1 MWGYNRE
8 KGLLGTSITLVK
20 VSERQVLS
28 MNFEKYYFL
37 FAIHNWEKKVAA
49 KKDTRSI
56 SSKSSKQVLSG
67 KNPDEVPICERY
79 TLSIPEAAQYFGIG
93 QVRLRSII
101 HANPNADFLLM
112 VGNRLQIKR
121 KKFEAFID
129 DMSVV

>member
-1 MWGYNRE
+1 M
-8 KGLLGTSITLVK
+8 ITYRYSKEWQDIPFLQLPKHAMILPKKSLRK
-20 VSERQVLS
+20 VLPER
-28 MNFEKYYFL
+28 
-37 FAIHNWEKKVAA
+37 
-49 KKDTRSI
+49 
-56 SSKSSKQVLSG
+56 
-67 KNPDEVPICERY
+67 NPDTVPICERY

>member
-1 MWGYNRE
+1 MILPKKSLR
-8 KGLLGTSITLVK
+8 K
-20 VSERQVLS
+20 VLPER
-28 MNFEKYYFL
+28 
-37 FAIHNWEKKVAA
+37 
-49 KKDTRSI
+49 
-56 SSKSSKQVLSG
+56 
-67 KNPDEVPICERY
+67 NPDEVPICERY

>member
-1 MWGYNRE
+1 M
-8 KGLLGTSITLVK
+8 ITYRYSKEWLDIPFLQLPKHAMILPKKSLSK
-20 VSERQVLS
+20 VLPER
-28 MNFEKYYFL
+28 
-37 FAIHNWEKKVAA
+37 
-49 KKDTRSI
+49 
-56 SSKSSKQVLSG
+56 
-67 KNPDEVPICERY
+67 NPDTVPICERY

>member
-1 MWGYNRE
+1 M
-8 KGLLGTSITLVK
+8 ITYRYSKEWLDIP
-20 VSERQVLS
+20 
-28 MNFEKYYFL
+28 FL
-37 FAIHNWEKKVAA
+37 QLPKHAMILPKNSLKKVLPE
-49 KKDTRSI
+49 R
-56 SSKSSKQVLSG
+56 
-67 KNPDEVPICERY
+67 NPDTVPICERY

>member
-1 MWGYNRE
+1 MIAYKYSKEWLDIPFLQLP
-8 KGLLGTSITLVK
+8 KHAM
-20 VSERQVLS
+20 VLPKKS
-28 MNFEKYYFL
+28 L
-37 FAIHNWEKKVAA
+37 KKVLTER
-49 KKDTRSI
+49 KPDT
-56 SSKSSKQVLSG
+56 
-67 KNPDEVPICERY
+67 VPICERY

>member
-1 MWGYNRE
+1 MFEYKYARE
-8 KGLLGTSITLVK
+8 WLNIPFLQVPKHALVLPSK
-20 VSERQVLS
+20 SL
-28 MNFEKYYFL
+28 
-37 FAIHNWEKKVAA
+37 KKVMPE
-49 KKDTRSI
+49 R
-56 SSKSSKQVLSG
+56 
-67 KNPDEVPICERY
+67 NPDSVPICERY